1 MGIENPEISIIMG
14 SQTDWSVMAEASA
27 ILQELSIAHETKII
41 SAHRTPDRM
50 SEFAKSAAFN
60 GIKVIIAGAGG
71 AAHLPGM
78 VASYTHI
85 PVLGVPIETQALKGV
100 DSLYSIVQM
109 PAGIP
114 VATFAIG
121 LAGAKN
127 AALFAAAILSLENT
141 EIRNSLEKWRQSQ
154 SDKVALYPYK

>member
-1 MGIENPEISIIMG
+1 MNKMIPEISIIMG
-14 SQTDWSVMAEASA
+14 SQTDWSVMSDASVLLDE
-27 ILQELSIAHETKII
+27 LQITHEKKII

-50 SEFAKSAAFN
+50 SEFAKSASAN

-78 VASYTHI
+78 VASYTQI
-85 PVLGVPIETQALKGV
+85 PVLGVPIETKALKGI

-121 LAGAKN
+121 RAGAKN
-127 AALFAAAILSLENT
+127 AALFAAQILSLENKK
-141 EIRNSLEKWRQSQ
+141 ISNSLKKWRKNQCE
-154 SDKVALYPYK
+154 KVALHPSN

>member
-1 MGIENPEISIIMG
+1 MIAEISIIMG
-14 SQTDWSVMAEASA
+14 SQTDWSIMSDASF
-27 ILQELSIAHETKII
+27 ILDELKITYEKKII

-50 SEFAKSAAFN
+50 SEFAKSAASN

-78 VASYTHI
+78 VASYTQI
-85 PVLGVPIETQALKGV
+85 PVLGVPIETQALNGL

-121 LAGAKN
+121 RAGAKN
-127 AALFAAAILSLENT
+127 AALFAAKILSLENKNIVENT
-141 EIRNSLEKWRQSQ
+141 
-154 SDKVALYPYK
+154 

>member
-1 MGIENPEISIIMG
+1 MKKMIAEISIIMG
-14 SQTDWSVMAEASA
+14 SQTDWSVMSDASFV
-27 ILQELSIAHETKII
+27 LDELKITHEKKII

-50 SEFAKSAAFN
+50 SEFAKSAASN

-78 VASYTHI
+78 VASYTQI
-85 PVLGVPIETQALKGV
+85 PVLGVPIETQSLKGL

-121 LAGAKN
+121 HAGAKN
-127 AALFAAAILSLENT
+127 AALFAAKILSLENKK
-141 EIRNSLEKWRQSQ
+141 ISNSLKKWRKNQSE
-154 SDKVALYPYK
+154 KVALYPSN

>member
-1 MGIENPEISIIMG
+1 MSKSTPEISIIMG
-14 SQTDWSVMAEASA
+14 SQSDWPIMCEASI
-27 ILQELSIAHETKII
+27 ILDELGITHEKKII

-50 SEFAKSAAFN
+50 SNFAKSASSN

-78 VASYTHI
+78 VASYTQI
-85 PVLGVPIETQALKGV
+85 PVLGVPVETKALKGV

-109 PAGIP
+109 PAGTP

-121 LAGAKN
+121 TAGAKN
-127 AALFAAAILSLENT
+127 AALFAAQILSLENKN
-141 EIRNSLEKWRQSQ
+141 IFDALSKWRRTQSE
-154 SDKVALYPYK
+154 KVALYPSK